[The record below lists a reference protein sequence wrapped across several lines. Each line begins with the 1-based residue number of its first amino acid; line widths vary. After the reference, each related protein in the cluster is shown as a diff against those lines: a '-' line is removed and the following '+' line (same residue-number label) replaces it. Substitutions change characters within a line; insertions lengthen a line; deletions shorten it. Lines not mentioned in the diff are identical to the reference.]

1 MKKLTF
7 DQAQTLNN
15 NKVLDFITDDYK
27 KQWDLYKRI
36 DCPIIQA
43 ANDYNNV
50 SPKMW
55 IEILFK
61 YCETNHI
68 FGDTFDL
75 PCWNVD
81 HLKIRYALNKI

>member
-7 DQAQTLNN
+7 DQAQILNN

-27 KQWDLYKRI
+27 KQWGLYKRI

-50 SPKMW
+50 SPKIW

-61 YCETNHI
+61 YCETN
-68 FGDTFDL
+68 DL

-81 HLKIRYALNKI
+81 HLKIRYTLNKI